1 MRQGRLF
8 LIAGLVAVGVY
19 ALGDLLSGL
28 LYEGYSFR
36 DQAISELTA
45 IGSPVRP
52 LMLAVIMAHGLLL
65 ITFGVGVW
73 RSSAR
78 RSLRLAGPF
87 LIAANVV
94 GLILHPFVPMHSRGM
109 ATGFTDAMHGA
120 LTAAFSLFVLVAMVL
135 AAIGH
140 RGWFRL
146 YSIATIV
153 VLVGFGILSSLAIPN
168 VERNLPTPW
177 MGGFERINAY
187 AYLGWVAVLAMI
199 LIRRSLDQVTTGHGA
214 SPRSDR

>member
-1 MRQGRLF
+1 MGQGRLL

-19 ALGDLLSGL
+19 ALGDFLSGV

-65 ITFGVGVW
+65 ISFGVGVW

-78 RSLRLAGPF
+78 RSLRLTGPF

-94 GLILHPFVPMHSRGM
+94 GLVLHPFFPMHSRGM
-109 ATGFTDAMHGA
+109 ATGFTDIMHAA

-146 YSIATIV
+146 YSTATIV
-153 VLVGFGILSSLAIPN
+153 VLVGFGTLSSLAIPN

-177 MGGFERINAY
+177 MGAFERINAY
-187 AYLGWVAVLAMI
+187 AYLGWVVVLAMV
-199 LIRRSLDQVTTGHGA
+199 LVRRSVDHVDTAFG
-214 SPRSDR
+214 